1 MSFSLADLTGPDPR
15 AQTMKEV
22 EALKSLAKELR
33 PNPVIINIGAAGG
46 ISTIAFLEERPDAVV
61 FSIDI
66 DPREGERENAQKCGV
81 DVTRI
86 VRLLGKSQ
94 DVGRN
99 WPYYVDMV
107 FVDGDHREDGIIG
120 DIEVWLPRVMPNGGI
135 LAFHD
140 YFEGEPPPH
149 NPSAAGKVVRRLVEP
164 RDDFEEILFIDR
176 LKAFQR
182 LKFDGLG

>member
-1 MSFSLADLTGPDPR
+1 MSFSSYDLAGPDPKP
-15 AQTMKEV
+15 QTIAEV
-22 EALKSLAKELR
+22 DALKSLAKELR

-94 DVGRN
+94 DIGRN
-99 WPYYVDMV
+99 WPYYV
-107 FVDGDHREDGIIG
+107 GLIG
-120 DIEVWLPRVMPNGGI
+120 DIEVWLPRVMPNGGV

-149 NPSAAGKVVRRLVEP
+149 NPSAAGKVVRKLVEP
-164 RDDFEEILFIDR
+164 RDDFEEVLFVDR
-176 LKAFQR
+176 LKAFKR
-182 LKFDGLG
+182 KSAKNEIDK